1 MTNHEFYILSRIKA
15 AVQSLDPNAQIILF
29 GSRARGDARHDS
41 DWDLL
46 ILIEKESD
54 LYVEQKFRH
63 LLFDLEIEFNI
74 CISVFV
80 KSALEWES
88 KYSVTP
94 LFQNVLKEG
103 IRV

>member
-1 MTNHEFYILSRIKA
+1 MTNREAYILSRIKA
-15 AVQSLDPNAQIILF
+15 AVQSLDPDAQIILF

-54 LYVEQKFRH
+54 LYVEQRFRH

-74 CISVFV
+74 SISVFV
-80 KSALEWES
+80 KSTPEWES
-88 KYSVTP
+88 KYRVTP
-94 LFQNVLKEG
+94 LYQNVLKEG